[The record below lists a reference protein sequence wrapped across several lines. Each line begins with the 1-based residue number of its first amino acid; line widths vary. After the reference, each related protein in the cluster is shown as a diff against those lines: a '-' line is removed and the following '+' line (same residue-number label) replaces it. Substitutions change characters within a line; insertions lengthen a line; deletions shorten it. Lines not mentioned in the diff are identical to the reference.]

1 MATRTVPPRKPVK
14 APTRSSARVTAV
26 SDHPTPAPRARTRK
40 TAGPAA
46 QPITPPSPPQASVC
60 APESDNPPGLTEM
73 RDKPRKPKLV
83 RDSFT
88 MPAGE
93 YALIGEIKRAC
104 LGAGY
109 AVKKSEVLRIGV
121 ALVGAMDQDVLKAH
135 LDALAAIKP
144 GRPKKI

>member
-1 MATRTVPPRKPVK
+1 MATKTAPPRKPVK
-14 APTRSSARVTAV
+14 APTPPSARVTAM
-26 SDHPTPAPRARTRK
+26 SNHPAPAPRARTRK

-46 QPITPPSPPQASVC
+46 QPITPPSPPPASVC
-60 APESDNPPGLTEM
+60 APESDTQPGLTEM

-93 YALIGEIKRAC
+93 YAVIGEIKRAC
-104 LGAGY
+104 LAAGY

-121 ALVGAMDQDVLKAH
+121 ALVGAIDHDVLKAH
-135 LDALAAIKP
+135 LDALAAIKS